1 LVRTSACLLD
11 SVQSG
16 EPFGWQSV
24 NFHRTA
30 KLGTRV
36 TSLGLGMPLAR
47 DEHAER
53 TDAGGGAMSDPIEA
67 SMDAAVA
74 RLAAAK
80 ARAEE
85 RDQASLAALL
95 RVEGGQKAVHDELA
109 AVRECL
115 ERIEKV
121 LVQAGDPRGDR
132 RVDREDGRIA
142 HGYGAGKEADRHA
155 PRLRRLLVA
164 VAAVLGAAA
173 AATLMG
179 TPYWPWH

>member
-1 LVRTSACLLD
+1 
-11 SVQSG
+11 
-16 EPFGWQSV
+16 
-24 NFHRTA
+24 
-30 KLGTRV
+30 
-36 TSLGLGMPLAR
+36 
-47 DEHAER
+47 
-53 TDAGGGAMSDPIEA
+53 
-67 SMDAAVA
+67 MDAAVA

-155 PRLRRLLVA
+155 PRLSRARGRGDRYVDGDAILALALTPVKPGRRTWTSRA
-164 VAAVLGAAA
+164 RTTSRMRIA
-173 AATLMG
+173 MRS
-179 TPYWPWH
+179 

>member
-1 LVRTSACLLD
+1 MLERSALECVLPVSKHIQGPRL
-11 SVQSG
+11 
-16 EPFGWQSV
+16 
-24 NFHRTA
+24 N
-30 KLGTRV
+30 
-36 TSLGLGMPLAR
+36 SLGLGMPLAR

-53 TDAGGGAMSDPIEA
+53 ADAGGGAMSDPIEA

-95 RVEGGQKAVHDELA
+95 RLESGQKTVHDDLA

-121 LVQAGDPRGDR
+121 LARGAGDPPGDGR
-132 RVDREDGRIA
+132 TAREDSRV
-142 HGYGAGKEADRHA
+142 A

-164 VAAVLGAAA
+164 AVLLVAAA
-173 AATLMG
+173 AAAWTG